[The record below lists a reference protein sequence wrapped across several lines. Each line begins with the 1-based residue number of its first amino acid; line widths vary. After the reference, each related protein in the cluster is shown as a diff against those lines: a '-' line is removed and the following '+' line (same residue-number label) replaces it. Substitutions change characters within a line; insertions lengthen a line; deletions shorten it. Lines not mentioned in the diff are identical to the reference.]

1 MTIEHSTL
9 KAARKSFEST
19 IGKPAH
25 RAQLEDVEKW
35 LGILRSLGRA
45 TATCRTYML
54 LVSKTAGLKV
64 TLPRRDRT
72 SKRALSNE
80 DLRLMLK
87 TSSVQQYALIAGLIL
102 AGEDSLGWTWGDVM
116 SMTSGVPIPARIAL
130 INEAKR
136 RGFSIAP
143 FMSASGKA
151 HILGGPNRNEIAM
164 PLARHEVNRKLK
176 SIAKKAGIDTQGVN
190 VSALKRAHAR
200 LALEHG
206 DVQQIARALGITR
219 YMTDAASKPERDT
232 RLHGIG
238 RRSLITT
245 A

>member
-1 MTIEHSTL
+1 MTIDHSTMR
-9 KAARKSFEST
+9 AARKSFEST
-19 IGKPAH
+19 VGKPAQ
-25 RAQLEDVEKW
+25 RATAEDVEKW

-64 TLPRRDRT
+64 TLPRRDQV
-72 SKRALSNE
+72 SKRELSDA
-80 DLRLMLK
+80 DLRMMLK
-87 TSSVQQYALIAGLIL
+87 TAGVQQYALISGLIL
-102 AGEDSLGWTWGDVM
+102 AGDASLAWTWGDVIN
-116 SMTSGVPIPARIAL
+116 MTSDVPIPARIAL

-136 RGFSIAP
+136 RGYSTTP
-143 FMSASGKA
+143 FMQAARNA
-151 HILGGPNRNEIAM
+151 HTVGGPNRNEIAM
-164 PLARHEVNRKLK
+164 PLARHEINRKLK
-176 SIAKKAGIDTQGVN
+176 SVAKKSGIETQGVN

-206 DVQQIARALGITR
+206 DVQQIARSLGITR

>member
-1 MTIEHSTL
+1 MTIDHSTL
-9 KAARKSFEST
+9 KAARRSFEST

-45 TATCRTYML
+45 TSTCRTYML

-64 TLPRRDRT
+64 TLPRRDQVSR
-72 SKRALSNE
+72 RELSDA

-87 TSSVQQYALIAGLIL
+87 TASIQQYALIAGLIL
-102 AGEDSLGWTWGDVM
+102 AGDAALTWTWGDVT

-136 RGFSIAP
+136 RGYSIAAFTSP
-143 FMSASGKA
+143 AAVHFV
-151 HILGGPNRNEIAM
+151 GGPNKNEIAM
-164 PLARHEVNRKLK
+164 PLTRHEVNRKLK
-176 SIAKKAGIDTQGVN
+176 SIAKKSGIETQGMN

-206 DVQQIARALGITR
+206 DVQMIARALGITR
-219 YMTDAASKPERDT
+219 YMTDAATKPERDT